1 MTEEKRQSTVQPEQI
16 QGFNSPAEDEISL
29 IDLLKLMAR
38 KKILFLTVISFCT
51 LFSIL
56 YAQSITPMYRATVGL
71 LDHNEKF
78 GSLSILEQLGSG
90 LSKKVD
96 PTTKEPIT
104 SVFERFLFNIRSYKF
119 KQEVFV
125 KGGFQKKF
133 SHETGIDTDQSV
145 SEIYSSTKIV
155 KRNEIDYLELEGSK
169 PKVML
174 EFLTVL
180 VEAAKENVNTE
191 INEIQRSTVKT
202 RINNLSEQI
211 EELHQ
216 KFTLQKQREK
226 IKEQIEKIKEQ
237 IEKKKKAMQK
247 QIEKEKKAM
256 QKQIEKEKKTYEK
269 AKKIARLSKAL
280 DMAKRMG
287 IKNNN
292 FDKPDNGSAPDWFR
306 YGELALQEKIK
317 ILRSKE
323 ETPNNK
329 NLAIEKNKLQSYKQ
343 KITGL
348 ESKKKEISNTK
359 KLAIEKNKLQSYK
372 QKITGLESKEKEIS
386 NTKKLAIEKLKLERS
401 RTADLPLLKFKV
413 ATIIKHSYDLVKPYQ
428 PRVIVGFGLAF
439 GLFISIFVVYIIHL
453 KQLKSK
459 EIHSAS
465 T

>member
-38 KKILFLTVISFCT
+38 KKILFLTITSFCT
-51 LFSIL
+51 LFSIF
-56 YAQSITPMYRATVGL
+56 YAQSITPLYRAKVGII
-71 LDHNEKF
+71 DHNEKF

-90 LSKKVD
+90 LSKKVG
-96 PTTKEPIT
+96 PKTKEPIT
-104 SVFERFLFNIRSYKF
+104 SIFERFLLNIRSYKF

-145 SEIYSSTKIV
+145 SEIYSSIKIV
-155 KRNEIDYLELEGSK
+155 PRNELDYGVFTQLELEGSK

-180 VEAAKENVNTE
+180 VEAAKENANTE

-237 IEKKKKAMQK
+237 IEKK
-247 QIEKEKKAM
+247 KKAM

-359 KLAIEKNKLQSYK
+359 KLAIEK
-372 QKITGLESKEKEIS
+372 
-386 NTKKLAIEKLKLERS
+386 LKLERS

-428 PRVIVGFGLAF
+428 PRMIVGFGLAF